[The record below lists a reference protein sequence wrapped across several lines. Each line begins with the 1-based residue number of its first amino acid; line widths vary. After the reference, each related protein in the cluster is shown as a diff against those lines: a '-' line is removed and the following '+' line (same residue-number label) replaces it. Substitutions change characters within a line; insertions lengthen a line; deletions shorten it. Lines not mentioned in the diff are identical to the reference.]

1 MDARRSRSTAAAC
14 PGSAVTAPTRPDPR
28 AGGDAARPRPDARA
42 GGDAARPR
50 PDARAGGDA
59 ARPRP
64 DARAGGDAA
73 RPRPDARAGGDAA
86 RPRPDARAGG
96 DAARPGGTVGMEA
109 PRPEGTQRG
118 GAAGAHRRQHQVHNE
133 AGSYPDLW
141 LPVGLGTLG
150 CSPNPH
156 DRHHHPW
163 RHREPCVVAAKELGL
178 RAQLLLEGNLA
189 GLGSCDTDRFIS
201 PDSWVFLKLF
211 CSRFLPGGRRD
222 DAEVPLQWWFS
233 RDETEKCV

>member
-1 MDARRSRSTAAAC
+1 MIIWPC
-14 PGSAVTAPTRPDPR
+14 VTPW
-28 AGGDAARPRPDARA
+28 
-42 GGDAARPR
+42 
-50 PDARAGGDA
+50 
-59 ARPRP
+59 
-64 DARAGGDAA
+64 
-73 RPRPDARAGGDAA
+73 
-86 RPRPDARAGG
+86 
-96 DAARPGGTVGMEA
+96 
-109 PRPEGTQRG
+109 
-118 GAAGAHRRQHQVHNE
+118 QHQVHNE

-178 RAQLLLEGNLA
+178 RAQLLLGDNLA

-222 DAEVPLQWWFS
+222 DAEVPLRCAEMKLRSVFRTRNAFGAGVRVLGAAPQNKWSFIVCWEAEHS
-233 RDETEKCV
+233 RQISIIKAICDEDVPGIPMAQGPRWTFGLWKDIVWRFGAMCVAECARPPGAAGRGGSIVSPGGETTGWQDPADPHGLNLALGS